1 MGINRLRDWPERGV
15 LVYEL
20 ASNGSGGLRRLLSET
35 HAAYKR
41 GTRPEGGGWM
51 CAKGMRLT
59 RRELIAGALVV
70 TGAGA
75 VRAQSSDSELPA
87 RQEQARRELEIAG
100 GTAPQALRE
109 FVRQTGLQV
118 LFEFDAIRHHVT
130 HPISGRFDP
139 SEALALMLAGS
150 GLGFEFVNERT
161 VSVRPRGPIKTSE
174 VPGR

>member
-1 MGINRLRDWPERGV
+1 
-15 LVYEL
+15 
-20 ASNGSGGLRRLLSET
+20 
-35 HAAYKR
+35 
-41 GTRPEGGGWM
+41 M

-70 TGAGA
+70 TGTRA
-75 VRAQSSDSELPA
+75 VRAQSSASEPPA
-87 RQEQARRELEIAG
+87 RQEMDIAG

-118 LFEFDAIRHHVT
+118 LFEFDAIRHHIT

-161 VSVRPRGPIKTSE
+161 VSVRPSAPIKTSE